1 MSYQA
6 DFFFWNGSCPKQF
19 VFNMSVTV
27 FFTLS
32 FLPEVLYS
40 PLVGRYMRPTV
51 VTDISFGSL
60 LMKVWMGIL
69 GRKTSKKEVIMLK
82 KGDHPLSFKD
92 LTFFTGPNRWYSSL
106 YDWQLDSSY
115 LGHNVSYICEW
126 RDRNFVPGTWLSK
139 QKCDWPTVYIN
150 LHIWA
155 FIPDLI
161 SLNTIQMIKS
171 KSILISII

>member
-1 MSYQA
+1 MTRCTSWWHLC
-6 DFFFWNGSCPKQF
+6 F
-19 VFNMSVTV
+19 TI

-32 FLPEVLYS
+32 FHPEVLYS
-40 PLVGRYMRPTV
+40 PLVGRYMCLTV
-51 VTDISFGSL
+51 VTDFRFGYKSL
-60 LMKVWMGIL
+60 DKSLNGYLGQKNFKKDVIL
-69 GRKTSKKEVIMLK
+69 LK

-92 LTFFTGPNRWYSSL
+92 LTFLTGPNRWYSSL
-106 YDWQLDSSY
+106 YDWQLDSPY
-115 LGHNVSYICEW
+115 QGHNVSYICEC
-126 RDRNFVPGTWLSK
+126 RDQNFVPGTKLSL

-161 SLNTIQMIKS
+161 ILSTIQMVKS